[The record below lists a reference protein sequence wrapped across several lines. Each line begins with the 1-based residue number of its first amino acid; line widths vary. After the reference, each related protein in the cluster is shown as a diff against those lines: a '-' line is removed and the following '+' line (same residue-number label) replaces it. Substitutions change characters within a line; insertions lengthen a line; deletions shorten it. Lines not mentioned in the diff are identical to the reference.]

1 MSACQSE
8 AQRAAEAVRKD
19 SLLHCTNNIPARFGT
34 LIAQNE
40 TDSNRLN
47 TNDSVSHEGMILIK
61 AQTFLMVVNQ
71 I

>member
-8 AQRAAEAVRKD
+8 AQRAAEAARKD